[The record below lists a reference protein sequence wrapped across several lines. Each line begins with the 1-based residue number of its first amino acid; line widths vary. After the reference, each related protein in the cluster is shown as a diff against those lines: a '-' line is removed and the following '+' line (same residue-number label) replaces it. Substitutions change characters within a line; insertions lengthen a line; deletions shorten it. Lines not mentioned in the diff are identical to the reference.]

1 MYIEKV
7 SLGKTDAWRF
17 VLGVILVVVAL
28 LIAQF
33 PFVIAVI
40 SEVGLEGLSSLDES
54 EMLSVLEPNTS
65 LFYLLLPFA
74 VAFFTI
80 LLVVKKIHH
89 QKLVNFLTTRPR
101 LDWQRVFFSFFL
113 VAILAVVSLG
123 IDYYFNPEKY
133 VWNYN
138 ANDFFILLIIAVLMV
153 PLQTTA
159 EEFFFRGY
167 LMQGFGLWARNRWVP
182 LIVTSILFGL
192 LHGSNPEVAKMG
204 SALILVYITTGF
216 FLAILT
222 LMDEGLELSIGFHA
236 ANNLI
241 VALLVTSDWT
251 AFQTHSIF
259 KNIAE
264 PELIFYLIAPPVM
277 YLIVGYVFAKKYQWT
292 SWRSKLTGV
301 VESKNQDA
309 RVS

>member
-1 MYIEKV
+1 MFIEKV
-7 SLGKTDAWRF
+7 FLGKTDAWRF

-74 VAFFTI
+74 VAFFAI
-80 LLVVKKIHH
+80 LLVEKKIHH

-101 LDWQRVFFSFFL
+101 FDWQRVFFSFFL
-113 VAILAVVSLG
+113 VAILAVVTLG

-222 LMDEGLELSIGFHA
+222 LMDEGLELAIGFHA

>member
-1 MYIEKV
+1 MIIEKV
-7 SLGKTDAWRF
+7 FLGKTDAWRF
-17 VLGVILVVVAL
+17 ILGVILVVVAL

-40 SEVGLEGLSSLDES
+40 GEVGLEGLSTIDET
-54 EMLSVLEPNTS
+54 EMLSVLESNTS

-74 VAFFTI
+74 VAFFAI
-80 LLVVKKIHH
+80 LLVIKKIHH
-89 QKLVNFLTTRPR
+89 QKLLNFLTTRPR
-101 LDWQRVFFSFFL
+101 FDWQRVFFSFFL
-113 VAILAVVSLG
+113 VAILAIVSLG
-123 IDYYFNPEKY
+123 VDYYFNPEKY

-138 ANDFFILLIIAVLMV
+138 ANDFFILLIIAVLMI

-167 LMQGFGLWARNRWVP
+167 LMQGFGLWSRNRWVP
-182 LIVTSILFGL
+182 LIITSLLFGL

-222 LMDEGLELSIGFHA
+222 LMDEGLELAIGFHA

-259 KNIAE
+259 KNVAE
-264 PELIFYLIAPPVM
+264 PDLIFYLIAPPVM
-277 YLIVGYVFAKKYQWT
+277 YLIVGYVFAKKYQWS

-301 VESKNQDA
+301 LESKKDVQE
-309 RVS
+309 S

>member
-1 MYIEKV
+1 MIIEKV
-7 SLGKTDAWRF
+7 FLGKTDAWRF
-17 VLGVILVVVAL
+17 ILGVILVVVAL

-40 SEVGLEGLSSLDES
+40 GEVGLEGLSTLDET
-54 EMLSVLEPNTS
+54 EMLSVLESNTS

-74 VAFFTI
+74 VAFFAI
-80 LLVVKKIHH
+80 LLVIKKIHH

-101 LDWQRVFFSFFL
+101 FDWQRVFFSFFL
-113 VAILAVVSLG
+113 VAILAIVSLG
-123 IDYYFNPEKY
+123 VDYYFNPEKY

-138 ANDFFILLIIAVLMV
+138 ANDFFILLIIAVLMI

-167 LMQGFGLWARNRWVP
+167 LMQGFGLWSRNRWVP
-182 LIVTSILFGL
+182 LIITSLLFGL

-222 LMDEGLELSIGFHA
+222 LMDEGLELAIGFHA

-259 KNIAE
+259 KNVAE
-264 PELIFYLIAPPVM
+264 PDLIFYLIAPPVM
-277 YLIVGYVFAKKYQWT
+277 YLIVGYVFAKKYQWS

-301 VESKNQDA
+301 LESKKDVQE
-309 RVS
+309 S

>member
-1 MYIEKV
+1 MFIEKV
-7 SLGKTDAWRF
+7 FLGKTDAWRF

-54 EMLSVLEPNTS
+54 EMLSILEPNTS

-74 VAFFTI
+74 VAFFAI
-80 LLVVKKIHH
+80 LFVVKKIHH

-101 LDWQRVFFSFFL
+101 FDWQRVFFSFFL
-113 VAILAVVSLG
+113 VAILAIASLG
-123 IDYYFNPEKY
+123 VDYYFNPEKY
-133 VWNYN
+133 VWDYN
-138 ANDFFILLIIAVLMV
+138 ANDFLILLIIAVLMV

-167 LMQGFGLWARNRWVP
+167 LMQGFGLWSRNRWVP
-182 LIVTSILFGL
+182 LVITSLLFGL

-222 LMDEGLELSIGFHA
+222 LMDEGLELAIGFHA

-277 YLIVGYVFAKKYQWT
+277 YLIVGYVFAKKYQWS
-292 SWRSKLTGV
+292 SWRSKLMGV
-301 VESKNQDA
+301 VESKNQDV
-309 RVS
+309 RES

>member
-1 MYIEKV
+1 MFIEKV
-7 SLGKTDAWRF
+7 FLGKTDAWRF
-17 VLGVILVVVAL
+17 VLGVIIVVVAL

-74 VAFFTI
+74 VAFFAI

-101 LDWQRVFFSFFL
+101 FDWQRVFFSFFM
-113 VAILAVVSLG
+113 VSILAIVSLG

-167 LMQGFGLWARNRWVP
+167 LMQGFGLWSRNRWVP
-182 LIVTSILFGL
+182 LIITSLLFGL

-222 LMDEGLELSIGFHA
+222 LMDEGLELAIGFHA

-264 PELIFYLIAPPVM
+264 PELIFYLIASPVM
-277 YLIVGYVFAKKYQWT
+277 YLIVGYVFAKKYQWS
-292 SWRSKLTGV
+292 SWRFKLTGV
-301 VESKNQDA
+301 LEPKNQDV
-309 RVS
+309 RES

>member
-1 MYIEKV
+1 MFIEKV
-7 SLGKTDAWRF
+7 FLGKTDAWRF
-17 VLGVILVVVAL
+17 VLGAILVVVAL

-54 EMLSVLEPNTS
+54 EMLNVLEPNTS

-74 VAFFTI
+74 VAFFAI

-101 LDWQRVFFSFFL
+101 FDWQRVFFSFFL

-138 ANDFFILLIIAVLMV
+138 PNDFFILLIIAVLMV

-182 LIVTSILFGL
+182 LIITSLLFGL
-192 LHGSNPEVAKMG
+192 LHGSNPEVTKMG

-222 LMDEGLELSIGFHA
+222 LMDEGLELAIGFHA

-251 AFQTHSIF
+251 VFQTHSIF

-277 YLIVGYVFAKKYQWT
+277 YLIVVYVFAKKYQWS
-292 SWRSKLTGV
+292 SWRFKLTGV
-301 VESKNQDA
+301 VEPKNQDA
-309 RVS
+309 

>member
-1 MYIEKV
+1 MFIEKV
-7 SLGKTDAWRF
+7 FLGKTDAWRF

-74 VAFFTI
+74 VAFFAI
-80 LLVVKKIHH
+80 LFVVKKIHH

-101 LDWQRVFFSFFL
+101 FDWQRVFFSFFL
-113 VAILAVVSLG
+113 VAILAIVSLG
-123 IDYYFNPEKY
+123 IDYYLNPEKY

-182 LIVTSILFGL
+182 LIITSLLFGL

-222 LMDEGLELSIGFHA
+222 LMDEGLELAIGFHA

-264 PELIFYLIAPPVM
+264 PDLIFYLIAPPVM
-277 YLIVGYVFAKKYQWT
+277 YLIVGYVFAKKYQWS
-292 SWRSKLTGV
+292 SWRFKLTGV
-301 VESKNQDA
+301 VEPKNQDV
-309 RVS
+309 RES

>member
-1 MYIEKV
+1 MFIEKV
-7 SLGKTDAWRF
+7 FLGKTDAWRF

-40 SEVGLEGLSSLDES
+40 SEVGFEGLSSLDES

-74 VAFFTI
+74 VAFFAI
-80 LLVVKKIHH
+80 LFVVKKIHH

-101 LDWQRVFFSFFL
+101 FDWQRVFFSFFL
-113 VAILAVVSLG
+113 VAILAIVSLG

-182 LIVTSILFGL
+182 LIITSLLFGL

-222 LMDEGLELSIGFHA
+222 LMDEGLELAIGFHA

-264 PELIFYLIAPPVM
+264 PDLIFYLIAPPVM
-277 YLIVGYVFAKKYQWT
+277 YLIVGYVFAKKYQWS
-292 SWRSKLTGV
+292 SWRFKLTGV
-301 VESKNQDA
+301 LESKNQDV
-309 RVS
+309 RES

>member
-1 MYIEKV
+1 MFIEKV
-7 SLGKTDAWRF
+7 FLSKTDAWRF

-54 EMLSVLEPNTS
+54 EMLSILEPNTS

-74 VAFFTI
+74 VAFFAI
-80 LLVVKKIHH
+80 LFVVKKIHH

-101 LDWQRVFFSFFL
+101 FDWQRVFFSFFL

-182 LIVTSILFGL
+182 LIITSLLFGL

-222 LMDEGLELSIGFHA
+222 LMDEGLELAIGFHA

-277 YLIVGYVFAKKYQWT
+277 YLIVGYVFAKKYQWS
-292 SWRSKLTGV
+292 SWRFKLTGV
-301 VESKNQDA
+301 LELKNQDV
-309 RVS
+309 RES

>member
-1 MYIEKV
+1 MFIEKV
-7 SLGKTDAWRF
+7 FLGKTDAWRF

-74 VAFFTI
+74 VAFFAI
-80 LLVVKKIHH
+80 LFVVKKIHH

-101 LDWQRVFFSFFL
+101 FDWQRVFFSFFL
-113 VAILAVVSLG
+113 VAILAIVSLG

-182 LIVTSILFGL
+182 LIITSLLFGL

-222 LMDEGLELSIGFHA
+222 LMDEGLELAIGFHA

-264 PELIFYLIAPPVM
+264 PDLIFYLIAPPVM
-277 YLIVGYVFAKKYQWT
+277 YLIVGYVFAKKYQWS
-292 SWRSKLTGV
+292 SWRFKLTGV
-301 VESKNQDA
+301 LESKNQDV
-309 RVS
+309 RES